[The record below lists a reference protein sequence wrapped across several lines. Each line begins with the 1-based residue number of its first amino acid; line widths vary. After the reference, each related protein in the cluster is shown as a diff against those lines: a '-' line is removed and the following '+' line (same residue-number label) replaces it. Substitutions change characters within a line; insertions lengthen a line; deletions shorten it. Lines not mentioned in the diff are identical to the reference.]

1 MSPVRHSPPRLHP
14 RSRVAL
20 AGLAALA
27 ALALSAGASEL
38 RAQGVQDV
46 PEIRVDAT
54 VEGNLG
60 ADAPHLLNGG
70 PFRVYRFQGQ
80 AGTRYVADLRSS
92 DFDAYLVLAYPVGGI
107 TEVIQEDDDGGEG
120 TDARLVFRL
129 DEGGT
134 YLLIARGWGSS
145 GAGRFSLALAQRDAP
160 PPAEPRPLARG
171 MTVEGRLDFDASLCL
186 SEWDEEFPCDI
197 WTLEVEE
204 GEFLQVS
211 MESDALDPYLDVGM
225 MGMGGV
231 LDILQSD
238 DDGGEGN
245 NALLVM
251 RAPFS
256 GTLGIRARAF
266 GFGSGGGAYTLRVDA
281 VEVQAVERRSLR
293 IGDRVEGEIRPGEV
307 SSTGTDQA
315 VHEWT
320 VEGRAGDRLR
330 IRLRSD
336 DFDTYLAFGREFGDG
351 DYEELA
357 ANDDAP
363 DDGLNSLIE
372 ITLPA
377 DGTYLILASPLQWSG
392 TGRYTLEVT
401 RDGN

>member
-1 MSPVRHSPPRLHP
+1 MSPVRHSPSRLHP
-14 RSRVAL
+14 RSRAAL

-27 ALALSAGASEL
+27 ALAVSAGAPEL
-38 RAQGVQDV
+38 RAQGVQDF

-80 AGTRYVADLRSS
+80 AGTRYVAELRSS
-92 DFDAYLVLAYPVGGI
+92 DFDAYLVLAHPVGGV
-107 TEVIQEDDDGGEG
+107 TEVVQEDDDGGEG
-120 TDARLVFRL
+120 TDARLAFTL

-145 GAGRFSLALAQRDAP
+145 GAGRFTLALAERDAP

-171 MTVEGRLDFDASLCL
+171 MSVEGYLDLDSSLCL
-186 SEWDEEFPCDI
+186 SDWEDEFPCDI
-197 WTLEVEE
+197 WTLAVEE

-211 MESDALDPYLDVGM
+211 MESDAMDPYLDVGM
-225 MGMGGV
+225 MGTGGV

-256 GTLGIRARAF
+256 GTMGIRARSF
-266 GFGSGGGAYTLRVDA
+266 GFGSGAYTLRVDA

-293 IGDRVEGEIRPGEV
+293 IGEQVEGEIRPGEV
-307 SSTGTDQA
+307 SSTGSDQA

-320 VEGRAGDRLR
+320 VEGRAGDRLL

-377 DGTYLILASPLQWSG
+377 DGTYLILASPLSGSG

>member
-1 MSPVRHSPPRLHP
+1 MTRLHRVLP
-14 RSRVAL
+14 RCHVRFRATL

-27 ALALSAGASEL
+27 ALAASAGAPDL
-38 RAQGVQDV
+38 QAQGVQEF
-46 PEIRVDAT
+46 PEIRVDGS

-60 ADAPHLLNGG
+60 LDAPQLLNGG

-92 DFDAYLVLAYPVGGI
+92 DFDAYLVLAHPVGGI
-107 TEVIQEDDDGGEG
+107 TEVMEEDDDGGEG
-120 TDARLVFRL
+120 SDARLAFTL
-129 DEGGT
+129 DVDGT
-134 YLLIARGWGSS
+134 YLLVARGWGSS
-145 GAGRFSLALAQRDAP
+145 GAGRFTLTLAERDAP
-160 PPAEPRPLARG
+160 PPVEPRPIVRG
-171 MTVEGRLDFDASLCL
+171 VTVQGRLDPDASLCL
-186 SEWDEEFPCDI
+186 DDWGDEFSCDL

-204 GEFLQVS
+204 GEVLQVS
-211 MESDALDPYLDVGM
+211 MESDELDPYLDAGM
-225 MGMGGV
+225 LGMEGA
-231 LDILQSD
+231 LDIVQSD

-245 NALLVM
+245 NALLVI
-251 RAPFS
+251 RAPSS

-266 GFGSGGGAYTLRVDA
+266 GFGSDGGAYTLRVDD
-281 VEVQAVERRSLR
+281 VEVQAVERRSLQV
-293 IGDRVEGEIRPGEV
+293 GELVEGEIRPGEAQLA
-307 SSTGTDQA
+307 GGDQA

-330 IRLRSD
+330 IRMRSD
-336 DFDTYLAFGREFGDG
+336 DFDTYLSFGREFGE
-351 DYEELA
+351 DYEQLA
-357 ANDDAP
+357 ENDDAP

-377 DGTYLILASPLQWSG
+377 DGTYLILASPLSGSG